1 MSVPSARAD
10 ALAAL
15 ALEGD
20 LDLLLVTNLVGVRW
34 LTGFTGSNA
43 LAILGTAED
52 APARIVLT
60 DFRYVTQIAEQV
72 DGSWDRRQAK
82 QELIGPALADHLP
95 QAGGDRLP
103 RVGFDDRSVTVSQ
116 LERIREA
123 IGERVELVAAGGL
136 VEELRE
142 IKDAGEVGRI
152 REAAHLADAA
162 LLEVLERGLAGRTE
176 AEVAL
181 DLEMAMRRHGAEAI
195 SFTPIVA
202 SGAHGA
208 LPHAEPRPVEIPA
221 GVLVTIDWGAQ
232 LDGYCSDCTRT
243 YATGEVDAL
252 ARSIYDIVLEAQ
264 ERSLAAVRPG
274 ASGREVDAVAR
285 EIITAA
291 GHGENFGH
299 GLGHGVGLE
308 IHEGPRLSQLA
319 PESARLQAGMIVTV
333 EPGIYLPGDCGVRIE
348 DLVVVTQDGADVL
361 NTLPKALQVID

>member
-1 MSVPSARAD
+1 MTVPSTRAD
-10 ALAAL
+10 ALASL
-15 ALEGD
+15 GRGRG
-20 LDLLLVTNLVGVRW
+20 LDLLLVTNLVHVRW

-43 LAILGTAED
+43 LVILGAGED
-52 APARIVLT
+52 SPARIVLT
-60 DFRYVTQIAEQV
+60 DFRYTTQIAEQV
-72 DGSWDRRQAK
+72 PPTWDRRQAT
-82 QELIGPALADHLP
+82 QELSGAALSEHLP
-95 QAGGDRLP
+95 QSAGDGLP
-103 RVGFDDRSVTVSQ
+103 RVGFDDRAVTVSQ

-123 IGERVELVAAGGL
+123 IGDRAELVAAGGL

-142 IKDAGEVGRI
+142 IKDPGEVSRI

-162 LLEVLERGLAGRTE
+162 LLEVVGRGLVGRTE

-181 DLEMAMRRHGAEAI
+181 DLEVAMRRHGAEAI

-202 SGAHGA
+202 SGEHGA
-208 LPHAEPRPVEIPA
+208 LPHAEPRPVPIAP
-221 GVLVTIDWGAQ
+221 GVLVTIDWGAK

-252 ARSIYDIVLEAQ
+252 ARSIYDVVLEAQ
-264 ERSLAAVRPG
+264 ETSLAAVRP
-274 ASGREVDAVAR
+274 ALSGREVDAVAR

-319 PESARLQAGMIVTV
+319 PEAPLQAGMIVTV
-333 EPGIYLPGDCGVRIE
+333 EPGIYVPGVCGVRIE
-348 DLVVVTQDGADVL
+348 DLAVVTQDGAEVL
-361 NTLPKALQVID
+361 NTLPKAFQVVD

>member
-10 ALAAL
+10 ALAAR
-15 ALEGD
+15 AGERA
-20 LDLLLVTNLVGVRW
+20 LDLLLVTDLVGVRW

-43 LAILGTAED
+43 LAILGTGED

-72 DGSWDRRQAK
+72 DDSWDRRQAK

-95 QAGGDRLP
+95 EAGGERLP

-116 LERIREA
+116 LDRIREA

-136 VEELRE
+136 VEDLRE

-152 REAAHLADAA
+152 REAAQLADAA

-176 AEVAL
+176 AAVAL
-181 DLEMAMRRHGAEAI
+181 DLEMAMRRRGAEAI

-208 LPHAEPRPVEIPA
+208 LPHAEPRAVEIPA

-243 YATGEVDAL
+243 YATVRSTRSRSRSTASCWRRRSGRWPPCGPGPPA
-252 ARSIYDIVLEAQ
+252 ARSTPWRG
-264 ERSLAAVRPG
+264 RSSRPRAMATTSVMGSGTVWASRSTKPRGSRSWLPSRHGFRPG
-274 ASGREVDAVAR
+274 
-285 EIITAA
+285 
-291 GHGENFGH
+291 
-299 GLGHGVGLE
+299 
-308 IHEGPRLSQLA
+308 
-319 PESARLQAGMIVTV
+319 
-333 EPGIYLPGDCGVRIE
+333 
-348 DLVVVTQDGADVL
+348 
-361 NTLPKALQVID
+361 